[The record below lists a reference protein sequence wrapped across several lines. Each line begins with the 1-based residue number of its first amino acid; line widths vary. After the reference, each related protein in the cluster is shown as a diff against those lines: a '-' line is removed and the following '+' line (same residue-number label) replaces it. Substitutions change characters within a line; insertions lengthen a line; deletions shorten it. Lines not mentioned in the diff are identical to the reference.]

1 MEQSEHL
8 EDQVVEDLE
17 VPEVEAVVVL
27 PFLEEVVVVEALP
40 YQEEEVV
47 VVVEVHQ
54 VLLGEGVEEVVNHLR
69 VEEEV
74 VVELVVM
81 ASLLDSLTNL
91 LEPVA

>member
-1 MEQSEHL
+1 M
-8 EDQVVEDLE
+8 VEDLE

-40 YQEEEVV
+40 YQEEEEV

-91 LEPVA
+91 LEQVA